1 MKNKWNKWNWHKMYH
16 VGRDELAHARWKS
29 RRLFAVVS
37 LYFGVGET
45 NCSQGKSY
53 KDVDSFY
60 KFGTFTCL
68 RSSTIPRF
76 FYSAFFKYHKPSFY
90 TFAFSIGPRFTRL
103 CFTSLVHSFPVQS
116 IPTSPVISQWRH
128 LTSSSTKRN
137 LLSTDSFC
145 DMYPVVIS

>member
-1 MKNKWNKWNWHKMYH
+1 MYH
-16 VGRDELAHARWKS
+16 VGRDELEHARWKS

-103 CFTSLVHSFPVQS
+103 CFTSLVHSFSVHSSPIQLFQS
-116 IPTSPVISQWRH
+116 SHNDVTS
-128 LTSSSTKRN
+128 
-137 LLSTDSFC
+137 LLLPPKEIYFRLIRFATCIRS
-145 DMYPVVIS
+145 